1 MIIQEANRLSFIK
14 EYYFSKKLRE
24 IKQMMD
30 EGKPVLNLGIGNPD
44 MAPSESTIEALKES
58 ASKLNNHGYQ
68 PYKGLPELSVAIAD
82 FYYKTYGVLLE
93 SQSEILPLIGSK
105 EGISHISQAFLNP
118 GDVALVPDPGYPSYS
133 SATRLAGGV
142 PVTYSLDENN
152 DWAPKWD
159 ELSDELLDKAKI
171 WWINYPNM
179 PTGAEGSQAIFEKA
193 ITLSK
198 KHNILLV
205 NDNPYSLILNKEKPV
220 SIHQANDSKSVALEL
235 NSLSKSH
242 NMAGWR
248 IGFLLGGKDYINAV
262 LKVKSNI
269 DSGMFKPLQEAAL
282 EAFKNDEQWHSD
294 RNKEYEQRR
303 VLAFE
308 IMDLIQCTY
317 QKDSV
322 GMFVWGKIPE
332 RYDDV
337 EVLTEKLLQEA
348 NVFITPG
355 FIFGENGKRYIRISL
370 CSKPAL
376 LMETIQRIKRLSL

>member
-30 EGKPVLNLGIGNPD
+30 DGKPVLNLGIGNPD
-44 MAPSESTIEALKES
+44 MAPSESTIEALKIS
-58 ASKLNNHGYQ
+58 ASKLTNHGYQ
-68 PYKGLPELSVAIAD
+68 PYKGLPELSIAIAD

-133 SATRLAGGV
+133 SATRLAGGE

-159 ELSDELLDKAKI
+159 ELTDELLDKAKI

-179 PTGAEGSQAIFEKA
+179 PTGAEGSKAIFEKA
-193 ITLSK
+193 IALAK

-248 IGFLLGGKDYINAV
+248 IGFLLGGKDYIDAV

-282 EAFKNDEQWHSD
+282 EAFKNDEQWHAD

-308 IMDLIQCTY
+308 IMDLLDCTY
-317 QKDSV
+317 EKDSV

-337 EVLTEKLLQEA
+337 EMLTEKLLQEA

>member
-44 MAPSESTIEALKES
+44 MAPSPATIEALQVS
-58 ASKLNNHGYQ
+58 ASNVNNHGYQ
-68 PYKGLPELSVAIAD
+68 PYKGLPELSAAIAN
-82 FYYKTYGVLLE
+82 FYHSTYGVLLE
-93 SQSEILPLIGSK
+93 PQTEILPLIGSK

-118 GDVALVPDPGYPSYS
+118 GDIALVPDPGYPSYS
-133 SATRLAGGV
+133 SATRLAGGE
-142 PVTYSLDENN
+142 PVSYSLDEN
-152 DWAPKWD
+152 DQWAPKWS
-159 ELSDELLDKAKI
+159 ELTEDILNKAKI

-179 PTGAEGSQAIFEKA
+179 PTGAEGSQAIFQKTIA
-193 ITLSK
+193 LAK
-198 KHNILLV
+198 KHQILLV
-205 NDNPYSLILNKEKPV
+205 NDNPYSLILNKHKPL
-220 SIHQANDSKSVALEL
+220 SIHQADDSKSVALEL

-248 IGFLLGGKDYINAV
+248 IGFLTGDQTYINAV

-282 EAFKNDEQWHSD
+282 EAFKNDEEWHID
-294 RNKEYEQRR
+294 RNKAYEQRR

-308 IMDLIQCTY
+308 IMDLLNCKY
-317 QKDSV
+317 DKDSV

-332 RYDDV
+332 QYEDV
-337 EVLTEKLLQEA
+337 EALTEKLLHEA

-355 FIFGENGKRYIRISL
+355 FIFGEKGKRYIRISL
-370 CSKPAL
+370 CSKPEL